1 VLTRETRGKI
11 VTSNINMR
19 FVLMSLAGAL
29 LVSLRVEATMQLME
43 KMVNEVN
50 THRLKAECFGEV
62 NKNMYDKAIEGAME
76 KCMQLAPAFNLA
88 SLIGDSPNTLR
99 QPFKSLQF
107 SNLDSLVSLWRSK
120 RDTGL
125 VNVDED
131 DFVEFL
137 DDVADFKGNMAAK
150 MGNLSCVLTEMKLL
164 TPDQKINIEEYIKD
178 ASEIE
183 GFDLEASPL
192 ASDPEW
198 WQRLVRGYQDCYD
211 ISESIPQTALD
222 KNPMK
227 KRFGRQMMFFKC
239 ADKNEKMNCALGQM
253 KQWIESY
260 YAPDERDM
268 TEYGLPEDKYEAAGL
283 SLMVKYNGASDEEK
297 FLSNF
302 FWGGK
307 W

>member
-1 VLTRETRGKI
+1 MGAVLTRDRGKI
-11 VTSNINMR
+11 VTSNTKMR

-62 NKNMYDKAIEGAME
+62 NKNNYDKAIEGAIE

-88 SLIGDSPNTLR
+88 SIIADSPNTLR
-99 QPFKSLQF
+99 EPFKSLQF
-107 SNLDSLVSLWRSK
+107 SNLDS
-120 RDTGL
+120 L

-137 DDVADFKGNMAAK
+137 DDVSEFKGNMAAK

-253 KQWIESY
+253 KHWLESY

-283 SLMVKYNGASDEEK
+283 TLMAQYNGASDEEK

>member
-1 VLTRETRGKI
+1 
-11 VTSNINMR
+11 
-19 FVLMSLAGAL
+19 
-29 LVSLRVEATMQLME
+29 
-43 KMVNEVN
+43 
-50 THRLKAECFGEV
+50 
-62 NKNMYDKAIEGAME
+62 
-76 KCMQLAPAFNLA
+76 MQLAPAFNLA
-88 SLIGDSPNTLR
+88 SIIADSSSLLR
-99 QPFKSLQF
+99 EPFKQLQF

-137 DDVADFKGNMAAK
+137 DDVADFK
-150 MGNLSCVLTEMKLL
+150 
-164 TPDQKINIEEYIKD
+164 INIEEYIKD

-198 WQRLVRGYQDCYD
+198 WQRLVQGYKDCYD
-211 ISESIPQTALD
+211 ISESLPQTALD
-222 KNPMK
+222 RNPMK
-227 KRFGRQMMFFKC
+227 KRFGRQMMFFHC

-253 KQWIESY
+253 NRWLESY
-260 YAPDERDM
+260 YATDDRDL
-268 TEYGLPEDKYEAAGL
+268 TEFGLPADKYEASGL
-283 SLMVKYNGASDEEK
+283 TLMVQHNGASEEEK

-302 FWGGK
+302 FWGTK

>member
-1 VLTRETRGKI
+1 
-11 VTSNINMR
+11 
-19 FVLMSLAGAL
+19 MSLAGAL
-29 LVSLRVEATMQLME
+29 LVSSRVEATMQLMQ

-62 NKNMYDKAIEGAME
+62 NKNNYDKAIEGAIE

-88 SLIGDSPNTLR
+88 NIIADSQSLKD
-99 QPFKSLQF
+99 PFKQIQF
-107 SNLDSLVSLWRSK
+107 TNLDSLVSLWRTK

-137 DDVADFKGNMAAK
+137 DDVSDFKGDMAAK
-150 MGNLSCVLTEMKLL
+150 LGNLSCVLTEMKLL
-164 TPDQKINIEEYIKD
+164 TPEQEINIEEYIKD
-178 ASEIE
+178 ATEIE
-183 GFDLEASPL
+183 GFELEASPL

-198 WQRLVRGYQDCYD
+198 WQRLVKGYQDCYD
-211 ISESIPQTALD
+211 ISQSLPQTSLD
-222 KNPMK
+222 RNPMK
-227 KRFGRQMMFFKC
+227 KRFGRQMMFFHC

-253 KQWIESY
+253 KMWLDSY
-260 YAPDERDM
+260 YATDDKDL
-268 TEYGLPEDKYEAAGL
+268 TEFGLPEDQYEAAGL
-283 SLMVKYNGASDEEK
+283 TLMVKYNGASDEEK

>member
-1 VLTRETRGKI
+1 
-11 VTSNINMR
+11 
-19 FVLMSLAGAL
+19 MSLAGVL

-88 SLIGDSPNTLR
+88 SLIGDSANTLR

>member
-1 VLTRETRGKI
+1 
-11 VTSNINMR
+11 
-19 FVLMSLAGAL
+19 MSLAGAL
-29 LVSLRVEATMQLME
+29 LVSSGVEATMELMQ

>member
-1 VLTRETRGKI
+1 
-11 VTSNINMR
+11 
-19 FVLMSLAGAL
+19 MSLAGAL

-43 KMVNEVN
+43 KMVGQIN

-62 NKNMYDKAIEGAME
+62 NKNNYDKAIEGAIE

-88 SLIGDSPNTLR
+88 NIIADSPHNLKE
-99 QPFKSLQF
+99 PFKQLQF
-107 SNLDSLVSLWRSK
+107 TNLDSIVSLWRDNGRSK

-137 DDVADFKGNMAAK
+137 DDVADFKGDVTAK
-150 MGNLSCVLTEMKLL
+150 MGNLSCVLTELKLL
-164 TPDQKINIEEYIKD
+164 TPDMKINIEEFTKD

-198 WQRLVRGYQDCYD
+198 WARLVKGYQDCYD
-211 ISESIPQTALD
+211 ISQSLPQTALD
-222 KNPMK
+222 RNPMK
-227 KRFGRQMMFFKC
+227 KRFGRQMMFFHC

-253 KQWIESY
+253 KHWLESY

-268 TEYGLPEDKYEAAGL
+268 SEFGFPEDKYEAAGL
-283 SLMVKYNGASDEEK
+283 TLMVQYNGASEEEK

-302 FWGGK
+302 FWGSK

>member
-1 VLTRETRGKI
+1 
-11 VTSNINMR
+11 
-19 FVLMSLAGAL
+19 
-29 LVSLRVEATMQLME
+29 
-43 KMVNEVN
+43 
-50 THRLKAECFGEV
+50 
-62 NKNMYDKAIEGAME
+62 
-76 KCMQLAPAFNLA
+76 
-88 SLIGDSPNTLR
+88 
-99 QPFKSLQF
+99 
-107 SNLDSLVSLWRSK
+107 
-120 RDTGL
+120 
-125 VNVDED
+125 
-131 DFVEFL
+131 
-137 DDVADFKGNMAAK
+137 
-150 MGNLSCVLTEMKLL
+150 MKLL

-183 GFDLEASPL
+183 GFDLEASPQ
-192 ASDPEW
+192 A
-198 WQRLVRGYQDCYD
+198 
-211 ISESIPQTALD
+211 ALD

>member
-1 VLTRETRGKI
+1 
-11 VTSNINMR
+11 
-19 FVLMSLAGAL
+19 MSLAGAL

-283 SLMVKYNGASDEEK
+283 TLMVMQNGASDEEK

>member
-1 VLTRETRGKI
+1 
-11 VTSNINMR
+11 
-19 FVLMSLAGAL
+19 MSLAGAL

-43 KMVNEVN
+43 KMVGDIN
-50 THRLKAECFGEV
+50 THRLKSECFGES
-62 NKNMYDKAIEGAME
+62 NKIKYDQAVEGAIE

-88 SLIGDSPNTLR
+88 SIIAESHDSLKEPFR
-99 QPFKSLQF
+99 QIQF
-107 SNLDSLVSLWRSK
+107 SNLENLVSLWRTK

-137 DDVADFKGNMAAK
+137 DDVSDFKGDMASK
-150 MGNLSCVLTEMKLL
+150 MGNLTCVLTEMKLL
-164 TPDQKINIEEYIKD
+164 TADMKINIEEFTKD

-198 WQRLVRGYQDCYD
+198 WARLVKGYQDCYE
-211 ISESIPQTALD
+211 ISESLPQTALNR
-222 KNPMK
+222 NPMK
-227 KRFGRQMMFFKC
+227 KRFGRQMMFFHC

-253 KQWIESY
+253 NRWLESY
-260 YAPDERDM
+260 YATDDRDL
-268 TEYGLPEDKYEAAGL
+268 TEFGLPADKYEAAGL
-283 SLMVKYNGASDEEK
+283 TLMVKYNGASDEEK

>member
-1 VLTRETRGKI
+1 
-11 VTSNINMR
+11 MR
-19 FVLMSLAGAL
+19 FVLMSLAGTL

-43 KMVNEVN
+43 KMV
-50 THRLKAECFGEV
+50 GEI
-62 NKNMYDKAIEGAME
+62 NKNNYDKAIEGAIE

-88 SLIGDSPNTLR
+88 NIIADSPHNLKE
-99 QPFKSLQF
+99 PFKQLQF
-107 SNLDSLVSLWRSK
+107 TNLDSIVSLWRDNGRSK

-137 DDVADFKGNMAAK
+137 DDVADFKGDVTAK

-164 TPDQKINIEEYIKD
+164 TPDQKINIEEFTKD

-183 GFDLEASPL
+183 GFDPEASPL

-198 WQRLVRGYQDCYD
+198 WARLVKGYQDCYH
-211 ISESIPQTALD
+211 ISESPPQPALD
-222 KNPMK
+222 RNPMK
-227 KRFGRQMMFFKC
+227 KRFGRQMMFFHC

-253 KQWIESY
+253 KHWLESY
-260 YAPDERDM
+260 YAPDERDL
-268 TEYGLPEDKYEAAGL
+268 TEFGLPEDKYEAAGL
-283 SLMVKYNGASDEEK
+283 TLMVQYNGASDEEK

-302 FWGGK
+302 FWGSK